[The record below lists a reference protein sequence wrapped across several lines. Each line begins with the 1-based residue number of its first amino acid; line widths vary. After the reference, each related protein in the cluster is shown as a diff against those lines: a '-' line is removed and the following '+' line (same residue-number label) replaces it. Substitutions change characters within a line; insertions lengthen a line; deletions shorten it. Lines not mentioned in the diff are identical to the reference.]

1 MVFKLYTDGATRPI
15 NPGPSGYGAV
25 LYVDDRELDHRLG
38 FLGEDVSNN
47 QAEYLALV
55 AGLALVKGHVSQGRL
70 EIYTD
75 SALVVN
81 QVAGR
86 WQLRA
91 LKLVT
96 LCYEV
101 RSRMRGLEE
110 SGRISVTLHHIR
122 GHQGVVGNERADA
135 LAGTAAESREW
146 AYPSLISLLKRS
158 EHEGRQ
164 ASQRLHRT
172 GPG

>member
-1 MVFKLYTDGATRPI
+1 
-15 NPGPSGYGAV
+15 
-25 LYVDDRELDHRLG
+25 DRELTYQSG

-47 QAEYLALV
+47 QAEYLALI
-55 AGLALVKGHVSQGRL
+55 AGLILARDFIYQGKL

-75 SALVVN
+75 SSLVVN

-91 LKLVT
+91 PKLVT

-110 SGRISVTLHHIR
+110 SGRISVALHHIR
-122 GHQGVVGNERADA
+122 GHQGVAGNERADT
-135 LAGTAAESREW
+135 LAGVAAESRKW